1 MKKCGI
7 LTRFT
12 VVQAIMVTL
21 FTASGPGR
29 LAQPRLACARASR
42 RHHMRLE
49 CAGGLASPAHPWCHS
64 RKR

>member
-21 FTASGPGR
+21 FTASGPGP
-29 LAQPRLACARASR
+29 LAQPRLACTRGQPPSPHA
-42 RHHMRLE
+42 
-49 CAGGLASPAHPWCHS
+49 AGVCGWPRVTRTPLVP
-64 RKR
+64 